1 MIGGAFGRVEVRR
14 SLEEGLMAETTAD
27 EALVVS
33 VLQIFFFFWVHFLFQ
48 SYESQGFTFLFI
60 YLFIY
65 NFINECLCW

>member
-14 SLEEGLMAETTAD
+14 SLEEGLMAETIAD

-48 SYESQGFTFLFI
+48 SYESQGFTFFFNF
-60 YLFIY
+60 LFIY

>member
-14 SLEEGLMAETTAD
+14 SLEEELMAETTAD

-48 SYESQGFTFLFI
+48 SYESQGFTFF
-60 YLFIY
+60 F
-65 NFINECLCW
+65 